1 MTNYYG
7 NNKGHEQY
15 KMPAVLNSRTAVD
28 YYKHSKCY
36 FEHSS
41 QKIS

>member
-1 MTNYYG
+1 VTNYYG
-7 NNKGHEQY
+7 NNEGHEKH
-15 KMPAVLNSRTAVD
+15 KMPAALNSSTAAG

-36 FEHSS
+36 FKYSS

>member
-7 NNKGHEQY
+7 NNEGREKYE
-15 KMPAVLNSRTAVD
+15 MPAALNSRTAG

-36 FEHSS
+36 LERSS

>member
-7 NNKGHEQY
+7 NNEGHEKY
-15 KMPAVLNSRTAVD
+15 EMPAALNSRTAG
-28 YYKHSKCY
+28 YYIHSKCY